1 MIYESWLERCGLV
14 EDRFKTLQGVNLKDQ
29 TQRQDIFKLLG
40 RNKRVADFYL
50 STFVF
55 PMEAKEFP
63 FKLSVSGWDIAEERT
78 YPTTGFS
85 GTNDNRY
92 LLPLSITQRDLP
104 ELLSTNAV
112 VLENLL
118 RPENNHYH
126 CAEKDGNR
134 LKVDHL
140 LDLIVAQRPPIRVV
154 LDVGAQV
161 LEVDNRGVAEHW
173 LAKVPSSSTGVQ
185 AAVFFSADDEL
196 VVLGRDGTSELL
208 MTSSFAGRLDQC
220 LVYLDE
226 AHTRG
231 TDLKLP
237 AKTRAAVT
245 LGPKLTKDRL
255 VQGNPRS
262 YLMHHSH
269 LLIHNSM
276 HAHAKARPR
285 AIGNVLCP
293 TGG

>member
-1 MIYESWLERCGLV
+1 
-14 EDRFKTLQGVNLKDQ
+14 LQGVNLEDQ
-29 TQRQDIFKLLG
+29 VQRQAIFKLLK
-40 RNKRVADFYL
+40 RNKRIADFYL

-55 PMEAKEFP
+55 PKEAKEFSL
-63 FKLSVSGWDIAEERT
+63 KLSTSGWDIAENRT

-92 LLPLSITQRDLP
+92 LLPLSISQRDLP

-134 LKVDHL
+134 LSVDQL
-140 LDLIVAQRPPIRVV
+140 LDLIVAELPSIHVV

-161 LEVDNRGVAEHW
+161 LELDNRGVAEHW
-173 LAKVPSSSTGVQ
+173 LAKVPSVSVQ
-185 AAVFFSADDEL
+185 AAVFFNNDDEL

-231 TDLKLP
+231 TDLNLP
-237 AKTRAAVT
+237 NRSRAAVT

-255 VQGNPRS
+255 VQGTHRACKEK
-262 YLMHHSH
+262 LFH
-269 LLIHNSM
+269 LLINQSM
-276 HAHAKARPR
+276 HANEKTRP
-285 AIGNVLCP
+285 GPVSNVLRSSRNQQPDPRHRRQTSNC
-293 TGG
+293 